1 MFIKIQTAESKTK
14 HLEQKIDDLIERH
27 RNDQEFWMKE
37 KGELLRRLG
46 SMRNV
51 HNRDTRRTEDILTGV
66 SRPLDKSAY
75 WQNIFLISQPTH
87 MLWVLKRSVSFE
99 HPKHMFKL
107 IGKKIITI
115 LRYIFFFLLTGTMGK
130 YSGLTHICLME
141 FPTLINWTN
150 EHQSI
155 LD

>member
-14 HLEQKIDDLIERH
+14 HLEQKIEDLIERH

-66 SRPLDKSAY
+66 RVYYSYVLMWDREIPSED
-75 WQNIFLISQPTH
+75 QNNS
-87 MLWVLKRSVSFE
+87 
-99 HPKHMFKL
+99 
-107 IGKKIITI
+107 
-115 LRYIFFFLLTGTMGK
+115 
-130 YSGLTHICLME
+130 
-141 FPTLINWTN
+141 
-150 EHQSI
+150 
-155 LD
+155 